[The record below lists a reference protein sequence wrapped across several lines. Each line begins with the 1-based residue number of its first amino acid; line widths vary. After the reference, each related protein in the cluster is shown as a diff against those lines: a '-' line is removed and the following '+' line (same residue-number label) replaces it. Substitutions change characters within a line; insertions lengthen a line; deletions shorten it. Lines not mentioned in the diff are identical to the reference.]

1 MCIGLWAVS
10 LVCVHV
16 YNGMRNSLVCMFLLS
31 YTSEPMLGQRRSSA
45 SIDEN
50 YQNISAAALL
60 LTLPVSCLSSRESQY
75 AVSIDRSLQVHKP
88 GDQQHRGR
96 GQFK

>member
-1 MCIGLWAVS
+1 MLSS

-16 YNGMRNSLVCMFLLS
+16 CTVMRNSLVCMFLLS
-31 YTSEPMLGQRRSSA
+31 YASDPMLGRRRSLA

-50 YQNISAAALL
+50 YQNISSAALL
-60 LTLPVSCLSSRESQY
+60 LTLRVSCLSSRESQY
-75 AVSIDRSLQVHKP
+75 AVNIDRSLQVHKP
-88 GDQQHRGR
+88 WDQQHRGR